1 MISTKNLIGH
11 INDVP
16 REWVFEYYLNLR
28 EKLCGQDVKILSV
41 FNSKD
46 SVPSM
51 FIYFDT
57 SSNEYKFKDFSSGYQ
72 GDHIQLVLHLFNLPV
87 RWKATYKIINDYSE
101 YLKTHKRFDKVE
113 IKFHSKY
120 QVSDYQIRSWNN
132 LDAKYWTNFGI
143 SSNTLKKYNVHPLE
157 FFTMSK
163 EEDGKAYTITSNKHY
178 TYGYFRED
186 GELFKI
192 YMPKNKDKKFIK
204 VQNYIQGMDQ
214 LTYDS
219 DYLIIL
225 SSLKDLMSFEELGI
239 SNIEKIAPD
248 SENSVIQES
257 IINDLKEKYK
267 KIVVMFDNDEPGI
280 KSMQVYN
287 NKYDLNFI
295 NLNLSKDLS
304 DSVLEFGIDK
314 VKNELFP
321 LLKHTVK

>member
-163 EEDGKAYTITSNKHY
+163 EEDGKAYTI
-178 TYGYFRED
+178 
-186 GELFKI
+186 L
-192 YMPKNKDKKFIK
+192 
-204 VQNYIQGMDQ
+204 
-214 LTYDS
+214 
-219 DYLIIL
+219 LI
-225 SSLKDLMSFEELGI
+225 
-239 SNIEKIAPD
+239 
-248 SENSVIQES
+248 S
-257 IINDLKEKYK
+257 IIHMVILEKMESCLRYICLRIK
-267 KIVVMFDNDEPGI
+267 I
-280 KSMQVYN
+280 KSLSRFRIIFKVW
-287 NKYDLNFI
+287 I
-295 NLNLSKDLS
+295 NLHM
-304 DSVLEFGIDK
+304 IQII
-314 VKNELFP
+314 
-321 LLKHTVK
+321 